1 MRKKFYLI
9 FSLIFVVQIFFSQTN
24 SKLSRPDSVNAVNY
38 LRLAEK
44 YRSTDIYASI
54 LFAEKAIDEGYEK
67 KYFPAVVRGNIVLGR
82 IQEEKTKTAEA
93 YKYYQKAFR
102 TAQDI
107 KDSGLISL
115 CYQSIG
121 IIYKRLE
128 LFSKSVE
135 YLTKAIKFSRPNKS
149 NISQTLNTKN
159 ILGHVLMDWF
169 DKTKN
174 KRYFDQ
180 ALQHYNSSLNLSR
193 HYKLPQLINNGYV
206 NLANAYMHHYSIFG
220 EDNYIRHSIYMSY
233 EGLDYCEKNNFQD
246 WKAIHYLN
254 VGEAN
259 FERMQIDSAIIYY
272 KKSYELNKKLGH
284 GSWYEAINKDLAVAY
299 KFKGDYENAL
309 KSTLQAIND
318 GLIFHGTPMADD
330 YRILSE
336 LYSLKNNHAGALDAY
351 KDYMRLENKDKNIK
365 QTLDL
370 ERLQVEYE
378 IGSKDREI
386 IFLNQEKRIVEEK
399 LEKNRIGTYLAVT
412 VAVLVILISFF
423 LYANSKNLKRAKELS
438 DSARIMQE
446 QFLANTSH
454 EIRTPMN
461 GIQGMVNLLLGS
473 NLTPPQRQQLET
485 IKNSSEHL
493 LRIIND
499 LLDLSKIKAGKIE
512 FEHTTF
518 KVEQTMQMLRELM
531 EPMALNKGL
540 YFEMNIDESAK
551 GFYTGD
557 EIRLEQILINL
568 ISNAVKFTSKGGIK
582 IDVSCTAENEIEK
595 TINFTIS
602 DTGIGIPKKKLD
614 LVFESFVQLES
625 AGRRKFGGTG
635 LGLSITKKLVE
646 LQNGTISVQ
655 SKVGKGSDFSF
666 SIPYKKSDGLV
677 AAKQKRSALISEKR
691 LKGKR
696 ILIIEDSEINQKV
709 ILNTLQLWEA
719 ESVLVST
726 AVEGFDQLMNSDFD
740 LILMDIELPVL
751 NGWDATQYIRLKF
764 KSPKKDI
771 PIIALTAYASEAD
784 RKKCLDCGM
793 NEVVT
798 KPFNSEELYIKISH
812 LLLGSDNTFSS
823 GTADLFSDGY
833 SFDSL
838 EEKYEGNREG
848 LLEIYNLFNTELPIY
863 INELKA
869 LKESKNK
876 EGIRK
881 QIHKMKSPLGLVA
894 SADLL
899 NCLNQL
905 QQAEILDKAKLR
917 NQLIDKVIEHTVSI
931 EREIAKRL
939 NNA

>member
-1 MRKKFYLI
+1 MQKKITSVFLL
-9 FSLIFVVQIFFSQTN
+9 FFFVISFLSQSNTRT
-24 SKLSRPDSVNAVNY
+24 RPDSVNAVNY
-38 LRLAEK
+38 LRLADK
-44 YRSTDIYASI
+44 YRLTDIYAST
-54 LFAEKAIDEGYEK
+54 LFAEKAIDEGYDK
-67 KYFPAVVRGNIVLGR
+67 KYLPAVVRGNIVLGR
-82 IQEEKTKTAEA
+82 IQEEKYKTAEA

-102 TAQDI
+102 TALDI

-121 IIYKRLE
+121 VIYKRLE
-128 LFSKSVE
+128 LYSKSVE
-135 YLTKAIKFSRPNKS
+135 YLTKAIRFSRPNKS
-149 NISQTLNTKN
+149 NISQTISTKN

-174 KRYFDQ
+174 KRYFDYAFQ
-180 ALQHYNSSLNLSR
+180 NYNSSLNLSR
-193 HYKLPQLINNGYV
+193 HYKIPSLINSGYV

-220 EDNYIRHSIYMSY
+220 EDTYIRHSIYMSY
-233 EGLDYCEKNNFQD
+233 EGLNYCEKNNFSD
-246 WKAIHYLN
+246 WEAIHYLN
-254 VGEAN
+254 IGEAN

-272 KKSYELNKKLGH
+272 QKSYDLNKTLGN
-284 GSWYEAINKDLAVAY
+284 GSWYEAINKDLATAY
-299 KFKGDYENAL
+299 KFKGDYENAI
-309 KSTLQAIND
+309 TCILQAIND
-318 GLIFHGTPMADD
+318 GLKYHGAPMADD

-336 LYSLKNNHAGALDAY
+336 LYSLKNNYTGALDAY
-351 KDYMRLENKDKNIK
+351 KDYTRLENKDKNIK

-378 IGSKDREI
+378 IGNKDREI
-386 IFLNQEKRIVEEK
+386 VFLNQENRIVAEQ
-399 LEKNRIGTYLAVT
+399 LEKNRIATYLAGA
-412 VAVLVILISFF
+412 VAVLVILISVF
-423 LYANSKNLKRAKELS
+423 LYANARNFKRAKELS

-473 NLTPPQRQQLET
+473 TLTEPQRQQLET

-512 FEHTTF
+512 FEQSTF
-518 KVEQTMQMLRELM
+518 NLEQTMQMLRELM
-531 EPMALNKGL
+531 EPMAFNKGL
-540 YFEMNIDESAK
+540 DFEVYIDPSAK

-568 ISNAVKFTSKGGIK
+568 ISNAVKFTSKGSIK
-582 IDVSCTAENEIEK
+582 VNVNCSEESELEK
-595 TINFTIS
+595 IISFTIS

-646 LQNGTISVQ
+646 LQNGTISVR
-655 SKVGKGSDFSF
+655 SKVGKGSEFSF
-666 SIPYKKSDGLV
+666 SIPYKKSEGII
-677 AAKQKRSALISEKR
+677 AGKQKRSALISEKR

-719 ESVLVST
+719 ESVLVSS
-726 AVEGFDQLMNSDFD
+726 AVEGFDKLMSEDFD

-751 NGWDATQYIRLKF
+751 NGWEATQYIRLKF

-771 PIIALTAYASEAD
+771 PIIALTAYASESD
-784 RKKCLDCGM
+784 RNKCLESGM

-798 KPFNSEELYIKISH
+798 KPFNSEELYVKINN
-812 LLLGSDNTFSS
+812 LLLGSDKTFTSFPSLS
-823 GTADLFSDGY
+823 GGDVY

-838 EEKYEGNREG
+838 EEKYTGNKEG

-876 EGIRK
+876 DGIRK

-894 SADLL
+894 STDLL

-917 NQLIDKVIEHTVSI
+917 NQLIDKVIEHTVLI

-939 NNA
+939 NNS